1 MAAYRRVYDKR
12 HLQADCQELGSA
24 HSWSYDSKFSH
35 VKTPPLPAIYP
46 VSKITMGSLVITVLL
61 PLAVWPRGVKCSE
74 LKGYAFESRPFCFQ
88 AIILGKLSA
97 YKCLSQQVV
106 SLGTSHTAA
115 VLCSWKDSQK
125 SKDVREPL
133 HPIMLATTQDRTLID
148 HGLQKRRF
156 VYVFREYKYYNKGW

>member
-24 HSWSYDSKFSH
+24 HSWSYDTKFSH

-74 LKGYAFESRPFCFQ
+74 LTT
-88 AIILGKLSA
+88 ILLSGNNPGQVVGIQVPLSA
-97 YKCLSQQVV
+97 SSITRYQ
-106 SLGTSHTAA
+106 SHGSSA
-115 VLCSWKDSQK
+115 
-125 SKDVREPL
+125 
-133 HPIMLATTQDRTLID
+133 
-148 HGLQKRRF
+148 LQLER
-156 VYVFREYKYYNKGW
+156 

>member
-24 HSWSYDSKFSH
+24 HSWSYDTKFSH

-115 VLCSWKDSQK
+115 VLCSWKDSRKKQGR
-125 SKDVREPL
+125 SR
-133 HPIMLATTQDRTLID
+133 TTSSYYAGYNTGQDTD
-148 HGLQKRRF
+148 
-156 VYVFREYKYYNKGW
+156 